1 MTMTTTTTDS
11 PLISA
16 AELHDALQRQQV
28 LLIDVRE
35 PSEYNN
41 AHIPGALL
49 CPLANVKE
57 LEPPCSSNT
66 PVVLYCESGR
76 RSQMAY
82 EILAQRGFQN
92 LKNLEGGIQ
101 RWKQAGYAVR
111 GAANAPIS
119 LMRQVQIV
127 AGTLILSGVIL
138 GFTLNSG
145 FFFLAGLVGTG
156 MLFAGLSGRC
166 LMAQLLMRLPF
177 NRPQGK

>member
-1 MTMTTTTTDS
+1 MTTATTES

-57 LEPPCSSNT
+57 LEPACNSDT

-76 RSQMAY
+76 RSRMAC
-82 EILAQRGFQN
+82 EILASRGFAN

-101 RWKQAGYAVR
+101 RWKQGGYPITGAVS
-111 GAANAPIS
+111 APIS

-127 AGTLILSGVIL
+127 AGSLILSGVLL
-138 GFTLNSG
+138 GFAVHPG
-145 FFFLAGLVGTG
+145 FFFLAGFVGAGLV
-156 MLFAGLSGRC
+156 FAGVTGVCTLAR
-166 LMAQLLMRLPF
+166 LLALLPF
-177 NRPQGK
+177 NRPQVK

>member
-1 MTMTTTTTDS
+1 MTMTTTTTES

-16 AELHDALQRQQV
+16 AELHDALQQQRV

-35 PSEYNN
+35 PNEYNN

-57 LEPPCSSNT
+57 LAPPCDT

-76 RSQMAY
+76 RSRMAY
-82 EILAQRGFQN
+82 ETLASRGFKN

-101 RWKQAGYAVR
+101 RWKQGGYPITGAVS
-111 GAANAPIS
+111 APIS

-127 AGTLILSGVIL
+127 AGSLILTGVIL

-145 FFFLAGLVGTG
+145 FFFLAGLVGAG

>member
-1 MTMTTTTTDS
+1 MTTTTTES

-57 LEPPCSSNT
+57 LEPPCNSDT
-66 PVVLYCESGR
+66 PVVLYCESGW
-76 RSQMAY
+76 RSRMAC
-82 EILAQRGFQN
+82 EILAQRGFAN

-101 RWKQAGYAVR
+101 RWQQGGYPAKGAVR
-111 GAANAPIS
+111 APIS

-127 AGTLILSGVIL
+127 AGSLILSGVIL
-138 GFTLNSG
+138 GFAVHPG
-145 FFFLAGLVGTG
+145 FFFLAGFVGAGLV
-156 MLFAGLSGRC
+156 FAGVTGVCTLAR
-166 LMAQLLMRLPF
+166 LLALLPF
-177 NRPQGK
+177 NRPQVK

>member
-1 MTMTTTTTDS
+1 MTTTTTES

-16 AELHDALQRQQV
+16 AELHNALQRREV

-35 PSEYNN
+35 PNEYNN

-57 LEPPCSSNT
+57 LEPPCSPDT

-76 RSQMAY
+76 RSQLAY
-82 EILAQRGFQN
+82 NILARRGFQN

-101 RWKQAGYAVR
+101 RWKQKGYAVR
-111 GAANAPIS
+111 GAADAPLSI
-119 LMRQVQIV
+119 MRQVQIV
-127 AGTLILSGVIL
+127 AGSLILTGVIL
-138 GFTLNSG
+138 GFTVNSG
-145 FFFLAGLVGTG
+145 FFLLSGFVGVG

-166 LMAQLLMRLPF
+166 LMGELLMRLPF

>member
-1 MTMTTTTTDS
+1 MTMTTITTES

-35 PSEYNN
+35 PSEYNS

-57 LEPPCSSNT
+57 LEPPCRSDT

-76 RSQMAY
+76 RSGMAY
-82 EILAQRGFQN
+82 ETLASRGWKN
-92 LKNLEGGIQ
+92 LKSLEGGIQ
-101 RWKQAGYAVR
+101 RWKQRGYPVKGVAR
-111 GAANAPIS
+111 APIS

-127 AGTLILSGVIL
+127 AGSLILTGVIL
-138 GFTLNSG
+138 GFTVNPAFFLLSG
-145 FFFLAGLVGTG
+145 FVGAGL
-156 MLFAGLSGRC
+156 LFAGITGICALGRV
-166 LMAQLLMRLPF
+166 LALLPF
-177 NRPQGK
+177 NRPQVQ